1 MVVFSSETAISSLT
15 VPRVPIRPT
24 SVGLVVLVMTLTIPT
39 WAADGDTVLVTTFG
53 SGYTGLALLAFQL
66 VQGKT

>member
-24 SVGLVVLVMTLTIPT
+24 SVGLVVLV
-39 WAADGDTVLVTTFG
+39 TTFG